1 MADPGLRMEVAGSVQ
16 TDCRFHKL
24 VWGSFGMSEGS
35 AENGVVC
42 GGGDNGKVYLY
53 NASRLINNS
62 NDALM
67 HRLEEHSGNIAA
79 LDINPF
85 QVSFTQVIS
94 DYLIAWYLLNE
105 VDSSVT
111 KIEQSHFSFC

>member
-1 MADPGLRMEVAGSVQ
+1 MDMADPGLRMEVAGSVQ

-62 NDALM
+62 GDALM
-67 HRLEEHSGNIAA
+67 HKLEEHSGNIAA

-85 QVSFTQVIS
+85 QVSFPRARSNFMMI
-94 DYLIAWYLLNE
+94 
-105 VDSSVT
+105 
-111 KIEQSHFSFC
+111 

>member
-1 MADPGLRMEVAGSVQ
+1 MEVAGSVQ

-62 NDALM
+62 GDALM

-85 QVSFTQVIS
+85 QVSFYS
-94 DYLIAWYLLNE
+94 SNFYEELIAWYLLNE
-105 VDSSVT
+105 NDSSIS
-111 KIEQSHFSFC
+111 KIGQ

>member
-1 MADPGLRMEVAGSVQ
+1 
-16 TDCRFHKL
+16 
-24 VWGSFGMSEGS
+24 MSEGS

-62 NDALM
+62 GDALM
-67 HRLEEHSGNIAA
+67 HKLEEHSGSIAA

-85 QVSFTQVIS
+85 QVSFTQVIY
-94 DYLIAWYLLNE
+94 DNLIAWYLLNE
-105 VDSSVT
+105 IDSSM
-111 KIEQSHFSFC
+111 S